1 MIEEL
6 LILELKVCCSDWLV
20 PSSVSVIV
28 ISALFEELKISNTNH
43 VVLGVLQLTLV
54 AILVEPPLP
63 LVLKDQTD
71 SLLS

>member
-1 MIEEL
+1 MEEL
-6 LILELKVCCSDWLV
+6 LILEVKVCCSDWLV

-28 ISALFEELKISNTNH
+28 TSALLEGLKISNTNH
-43 VVLGVLQLTLV
+43 VELGVLQLTLV